1 MKIYLISK
9 IKSSINNFNLNQRIT
24 LMHNKMIINQIK
36 IIKIIKMIKYQIMT
50 IKKIIYN
57 FNNYLIIMMKFF
69 NQMIQI
75 KNKKYKLKTIF
86 QEY

>member
-1 MKIYLISK
+1 
-9 IKSSINNFNLNQRIT
+9 
-24 LMHNKMIINQIK
+24 MIINQIK

-69 NQMIQI
+69 N
-75 KNKKYKLKTIF
+75 
-86 QEY
+86 